1 MTPESSATQT
11 RRSMQLA
18 VNASPSAMVLVDESG
33 LIVMVNAS
41 IADLFGYEEDELIRQ
56 PIEKLVPARF
66 AASHKQLR
74 ENYLLAPSTR
84 SMGRGRELFGVHK
97 SGAEIPIEIGL
108 NYLHSEL
115 GTMILASVVDI
126 SERRAQDKKLR
137 AALKEKEVLLS
148 EIHHRVKNNLQIID
162 SLIGLQS
169 ETVTG
174 ERVLAAF
181 QNSQNRIRSIAMIH
195 QILYESQD
203 FSKVVFQTV
212 LENLIDNLTQSYGID
227 ISKIDITI
235 NVSDV
240 ALPLDKGIP
249 LCLIINELVS
259 NTFKHAFPNGMTGTL
274 SLGLQSIA
282 DKQLEFSIEDSGV
295 GFSESFML
303 RDSNSL
309 GLHLV
314 RTIVDQLGGELEIHR
329 SNPTRFAI
337 RFAEDLEL

>member
-1 MTPESSATQT
+1 MLETSDTQT

-18 VNASPSAMVLVDESG
+18 VDASPNAMVLVDSAG
-33 LIVMVNAS
+33 IMVMVNAS
-41 IADLFGYEEDELIRQ
+41 IATLFGYQTQELIGQ
-56 PIEKLVPARF
+56 AIELLVPMRF
-66 AASHKQLR
+66 SKSHSQLR
-74 ENYLLAPSTR
+74 HDYSLAPSTR
-84 SMGRGRELFGVHK
+84 AMGHGRELYGLHK
-97 SGAEIPIEIGL
+97 TGKEIPVEIGL
-108 NYLHSEL
+108 NHLHSDM

-126 SERRAQDKKLR
+126 SERRAQDEQLR
-137 AALKEKEVLLS
+137 AALREKEVLLS

-181 QNSQNRIRSIAMIH
+181 QDSQNRIRSIAMIH

-203 FSKVVFQTV
+203 FSKVAFQSV
-212 LENLIDNLTQSYGID
+212 LENLIDNLTQSYGVD
-227 ISKIDITI
+227 ISRIKIVFEV
-235 NVSDV
+235 NEVN
-240 ALPLDKGIP
+240 LPLDKGIP

-259 NTFKHAFPNGMTGTL
+259 NAFKHAFPNGMSGVL
-274 SLGLQSIA
+274 RLGLKQTQE
-282 DKQLEFSIEDSGV
+282 KQLEFSIEDSGI
-295 GFSESFML
+295 GLAESFML

-314 RTIVDQLGGELEIHR
+314 RTIVDQLGGSLEIHR

-337 RFAEDLEL
+337 SFPEFLES